1 MKFRYLRTL
10 VRILL
15 LLLGAGVG
23 AALAAGGITLF
34 RMASP
39 DREIELM
46 SIMLTYL
53 ILCTLFFLISLFFS
67 RRLTDSIMRL
77 GQEIFQRVERLP
89 IGQFVSAMLCMIL
102 GLIVAALLN
111 GPIHFMGSSIFT
123 TALSALLTITLGSF
137 GYVLGLRRGNDVL
150 GLLRS
155 LAGFSSHS
163 ITRRRVAKAAKKAQ
177 DRPAQPY
184 LLDAS
189 VLIDGRIQ
197 QLAEKGFIRGP
208 LLVPAFVVNELSRMA
223 DSADPVKRDRASRGM
238 DRIHEMQH
246 TPNLSLQILRDQDD
260 VTDDTDVMILRLSRE
275 LHAPVITCDTT
286 LTKASRITD
295 TPALNLH
302 ELAALMRPS
311 VVAGDHLS
319 LQIMKEGR
327 ERQQGIGYTEDGTM
341 VVVEDARNRVG
352 EVVEVE
358 ITSSLQTNAGRMIFA
373 RPVQAA

>member
-10 VRILL
+10 VRILI

-155 LAGFSSHS
+155 LTGFSSHS
-163 ITRRRVAKAAKKAQ
+163 ITRRRIAKAAKKAQ

>member
-155 LAGFSSHS
+155 LTGISSHS
-163 ITRRRVAKAAKKAQ
+163 ITRRRIAKAAKKAQ

>member
-155 LAGFSSHS
+155 LTGFSSHS
-163 ITRRRVAKAAKKAQ
+163 ITRRRIAKAAKKAQ